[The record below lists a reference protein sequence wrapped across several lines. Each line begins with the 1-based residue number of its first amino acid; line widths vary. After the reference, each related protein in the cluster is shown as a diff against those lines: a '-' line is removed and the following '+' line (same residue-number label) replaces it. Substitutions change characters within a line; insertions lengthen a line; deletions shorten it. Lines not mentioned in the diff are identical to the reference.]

1 MDYDEDYL
9 EKVFNQT
16 YPGLTMYVRD
26 VNLPDAIA
34 QKYTKGLVVSPICA
48 PSFAETHGIGFDGLY
63 IGAAVNKSESDGT
76 HVYSNGA
83 PSGDSSPDGTFAGL
97 FVGFERNV
105 NNFRL
110 GVEFNYAQPNIDGR
124 FNDTNGITSE
134 GIAQLDEEYSLSI
147 LVGYP
152 IKQHEITPYFKAG
165 ASIAEVNIEGGPAN
179 GAAGNGY
186 SATYEGWHAAL
197 GLEKSINDNLSALIE
212 YKYTDYG
219 EESGTLAPQFP
230 GVSMPVELEIQ
241 TFTLGVK
248 YVF

>member
-152 IKQHEITPYFKAG
+152 IKQHEITPYFKEIG
-165 ASIAEVNIEGGPAN
+165 RASCRERV
-179 GAAGNGY
+179 
-186 SATYEGWHAAL
+186 
-197 GLEKSINDNLSALIE
+197 
-212 YKYTDYG
+212 
-219 EESGTLAPQFP
+219 
-230 GVSMPVELEIQ
+230 
-241 TFTLGVK
+241 
-248 YVF
+248 